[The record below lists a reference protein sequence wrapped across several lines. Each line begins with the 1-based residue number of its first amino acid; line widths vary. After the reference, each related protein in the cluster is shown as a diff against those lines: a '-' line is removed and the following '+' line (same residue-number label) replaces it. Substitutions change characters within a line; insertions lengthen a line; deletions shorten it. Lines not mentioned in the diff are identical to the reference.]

1 MRIID
6 FKNLTMKTEIN
17 YKVVDF
23 EFDLN
28 DKMDMPYGEFIKVL
42 NKDMEEKIT
51 AANLSQYKDVNLV
64 LQFKTNLRN
73 TDLDPMIPALLTS
86 FIKGL
91 NLDKSTYKHGEK
103 ILGVPKQLNID
114 KGFMLDANALDLVNY
129 NLPAEKFNIV
139 FFNYKNKAVVSIVA

>member
-23 EFDLN
+23 QFNLEHML
-28 DKMDMPYGEFIKVL
+28 DMPYLEFISIL
-42 NKDMEEKIT
+42 NNDMKQKLA
-51 AANLSQYKDVNLV
+51 AANLSQYKDDNVV

-73 TDLDPMIPALLTS
+73 TDLDPMIPALLTA
-86 FIKGL
+86 FVKAL
-91 NLDKSTYKHGEK
+91 NVDKTVYKHGEK

-114 KGFMLDANALDLVNY
+114 KGILMDANALDLVNY
-129 NLPAEKFNIV
+129 NLPIEKFNIV
-139 FFNYKNKAVVSIVA
+139 FFNSKNKATISIVA

>member
-23 EFDLN
+23 EFNLN
-28 DKMDMPYGEFIKVL
+28 GKMDIPYTEFVKML
-42 NKDMEEKIT
+42 NEDMRQKIA
-51 AANLSQYKDVNLV
+51 AANLAQYKDVNLV
-64 LQFKTNLRN
+64 LQFKTDLKNM
-73 TDLDPMIPALLTS
+73 DLDPMIPALLTA
-86 FIKGL
+86 FVKGL
-91 NLDKSTYKHGEK
+91 NLDKTVYKHGEK

-114 KGFMLDANALDLVNY
+114 KGFMLDANALDLINY

-139 FFNYKNKAVVSIVA
+139 FFNYKNKATVSIVA

>member
-23 EFDLN
+23 QFDL
-28 DKMDMPYGEFIKVL
+28 DHMLDMPYLEFINIL
-42 NKDMEEKIT
+42 NNDMKQKLA
-51 AANLSQYKDVNLV
+51 AANLSQYKDHNVV

-73 TDLDPMIPALLTS
+73 TDLDPMIPALLTA
-86 FIKGL
+86 FVKAL
-91 NLDKSTYKHGEK
+91 NVDKTVYKHGEK

-114 KGFMLDANALDLVNY
+114 KGILMDANALDLVNY
-129 NLPAEKFNIV
+129 NLPIEKFNVV
-139 FFNYKNKAVVSIVA
+139 FFNSKNKAVISIVA